1 MSDTLLSEYAY
12 ILDDSGVGRLYL
24 ITDVEELHE
33 WHLAQ
38 CEKHPLFERI
48 DDDVAEAEDSSVRA
62 MVNET
67 EEGKK
72 VQRAGNA
79 KYWAVKMIAEA
90 LGTGEKKVGLAFS
103 LFRCCGLK
111 YSS

>member
-12 ILDDSGVGRLYL
+12 ILDDTGVGRLYL

-48 DDDVAEAEDSSVRA
+48 DDDVAEAEDPSVRA

-79 KYWAVKMIAEA
+79 KYWAVYRRLPNSLAQLK
-90 LGTGEKKVGLAFS
+90 LGRE
-103 LFRCCGLK
+103 
-111 YSS
+111 

>member
-67 EEGKK
+67 EEGNTN
-72 VQRAGNA
+72 QPRNNAGRAVALDSQGSARGN
-79 KYWAVKMIAEA
+79 YSAVPA
-90 LGTGEKKVGLAFS
+90 
-103 LFRCCGLK
+103 
-111 YSS
+111 